1 MTDLICPTTE
11 DQVRNCICDHIV
23 MEKSLDIRTGGSLIP
38 LGHTMNTHS
47 VVSLKVLNRVKL
59 YEPEELVITL
69 EPGVL
74 LRDLKTLL
82 KEHNQELKFE
92 PPDYGPLLGNDP
104 GIGTIG
110 GIIGTNLSGP
120 KRFLAG
126 GARDYIL
133 GIQGISG
140 YGQIFKAGGRVVKN
154 VSGYDVSK
162 LMCGS
167 YGTLGAITEMT
178 LKLAPKAENE
188 ISLKIDN
195 LETETAISLMSTI
208 AACPYEVSGLAHIPE
223 TGTFIRIEG
232 TNASLGER
240 KAAIKNMIGKLDISE
255 LQREESEELWRR
267 IRDVAPLNPPKNLP
281 LWKISVAASEVMN
294 IIKNHNPD
302 FYFLDWAGGLLWMS
316 SLDIPK
322 IYKGAYWLIRN
333 AEAQLDLPFNKTPD
347 PLISDLSRRIKKAF
361 DPKNIL
367 NPGRLGF

>member
-1 MTDLICPTTE
+1 MTDFICPTNE
-11 DQVRNCICDHIV
+11 DQVRESIGDHIV
-23 MEKSLDIRTGGSLIP
+23 MGKSLDIRTGGSLIS
-38 LGHTMNTHS
+38 LGSAMNTAS
-47 VVSLKVLNRVKL
+47 TLSLKALNGVKL

-74 LRDLKTLL
+74 LKDLKNLL
-82 KEHNQELKFE
+82 KEYNQELKFE
-92 PPDYGPLLGNDP
+92 PPDLGPLLGNAP
-104 GIGTIG
+104 NLGTIG

-120 KRFLAG
+120 KRFMAG

-178 LKLAPKAENE
+178 LKLAPKAQDE
-188 ISLKIDN
+188 ISLKIDDLDVN
-195 LETETAISLMSTI
+195 DAVSIMSAI
-208 AACPYEVSGLAHIPE
+208 AACPYEVSGLAHNPAK
-223 TGTFIRIEG
+223 GTFIRIEG
-232 TNASLGER
+232 STASLEER
-240 KAAIKNMIGKLDISE
+240 KAAIIKIIGKRSVSE
-255 LQREESEELWRR
+255 LEKEESEDQWRH
-267 IRDVAPLNPPKNLP
+267 IRDIAPLNPPKNLP
-281 LWKISVAASEVMN
+281 LWKISVAASDVIDVIN
-294 IIKNHNPD
+294 RHNPA

-316 SLDIPK
+316 TMDIPK
-322 IYKGAYWLIRN
+322 IERGSFWLIRN
-333 AEAQLDLPFNKTPD
+333 AESPLDLPFNKTPD
-347 PLISDLSRRIKKAF
+347 PLTDALSKRIKKAF

>member
-1 MTDLICPTTE
+1 MTDLYFPTTE
-11 DQVRNCICDHIV
+11 EQVSECICDHIV
-23 MEKSLDIRTGGSLIP
+23 MEKSLDVRTGGSLIS
-38 LGHTMNTHS
+38 LGSPMNVASTL
-47 VVSLKVLNRVKL
+47 SLKELNQVKL

-74 LRDLKTLL
+74 LSDLKNLL
-82 KEHNQELKFE
+82 MEHNQELKFE
-92 PPDYGPLLGNDP
+92 PPDLGPLLGNDP

-133 GIQGISG
+133 GVQGISG
-140 YGQIFKAGGRVVKN
+140 FGQIFKAGGRVVKN

-178 LKLAPKAENE
+178 LKLAPKAQDE
-188 ISLKIDN
+188 ISLKIHD
-195 LETETAISLMSTI
+195 LETETAIFLMTEI
-208 AACPYEVSGLAHIPE
+208 AACPYEVSGLAHIPG

-232 TNASLGER
+232 TTASLDER
-240 KAAIKNMIGKLDISE
+240 IAAIRGLVGKRKVSE
-255 LQREESEELWRR
+255 LKREESEDQWRQ

-281 LWKISVAASEVMN
+281 LWKISIAASDVLDVIN
-294 IIKNHNPD
+294 DHNPE

-316 SLDIPK
+316 SKDIPTFD
-322 IYKGAYWLIRN
+322 KGAFWLIRN
-333 AEAQLDLPFNKTPD
+333 TETPLDLPFNKSPD
-347 PLISDLSRRIKKAF
+347 PLIRNLNKRIKKAF